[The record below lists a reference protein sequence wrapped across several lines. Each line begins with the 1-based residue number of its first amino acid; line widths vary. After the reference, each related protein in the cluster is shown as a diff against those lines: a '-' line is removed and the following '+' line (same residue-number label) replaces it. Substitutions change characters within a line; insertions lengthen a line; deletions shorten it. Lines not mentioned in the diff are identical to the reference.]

1 MKDLE
6 YLGSVCTAVE
16 VICLGGEW
24 DWEITFVYKG
34 ETHTVGGWG
43 CRLKNAAAEA
53 RSIIKAIKAG
63 VEVKHANI

>member
-16 VICLGGEW
+16 VICLGGAW

-34 ETHTVGGWG
+34 DARTVGGWS

-53 RSIIKAIKAG
+53 RSIIEAIKAG
-63 VEVKHANI
+63 VEVKYAP